1 LDNEEEGGH
10 WITPDNLHKHI
21 GAAVT
26 VPSEVLKEEL
36 PDDGKPRFVQ
46 YLTSDYAMQNVIIQM
61 GFKLLSLD
69 GRRITRVKRF
79 KLLCRA
85 CQRLNLNIEKLFC
98 EFCGSHTLIKVSV
111 YINQNGEI
119 TFFKNPRRKAR
130 LRGTK
135 YTLPKPQGGRM
146 GDGLILREDEL
157 MVGHKRIMVRQIARE
172 KRVEQTAI
180 NDTLQG
186 NYWAGG
192 EGYGASVSNLLY
204 ENGAKGGRTHSK
216 MSGMVDNIVIGR
228 GRKNPNIVNKRT
240 GNKK

>member
-1 LDNEEEGGH
+1 
-10 WITPDNLHKHI
+10 
-21 GAAVT
+21 
-26 VPSEVLKEEL
+26 
-36 PDDGKPRFVQ
+36 
-46 YLTSDYAMQNVIIQM
+46 MQNVIIQL

-85 CQRLNLNIEKLFC
+85 CQKINLNIEKLFC

-111 YINQNGEI
+111 YINLDGEI
-119 TFFKNPRRKAR
+119 TFFKNPRRKPR

-135 YTLPKPQGGRM
+135 YSMPKPQGGRE
-146 GDGLILREDEL
+146 GDGMILREDEL
-157 MVGHKRIMVRQIARE
+157 LIGYKRFIVRKIEKEKRIMQNTIS
-172 KRVEQTAI
+172 
-180 NDTLQG
+180 DTLSG

-216 MSGMVDNIVIGR
+216 MSGMVDSLIIGKKPGTR
-228 GRKNPNIVNKRT
+228 GNPNAVKKRT
-240 GNKK
+240 GNK